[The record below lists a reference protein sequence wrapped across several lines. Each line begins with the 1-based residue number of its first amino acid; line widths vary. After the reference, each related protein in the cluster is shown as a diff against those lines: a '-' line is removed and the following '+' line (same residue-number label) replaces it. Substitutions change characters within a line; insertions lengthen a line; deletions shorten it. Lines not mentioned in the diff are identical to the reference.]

1 MARQRARAAPGLELD
16 DFGARAYDPQLGR
29 WHAPDPASQF
39 ASPYLAMGNR
49 PVEMIDP
56 DGEFVVETIFG
67 AVFGIATQ
75 GFFNVANNREFFDGW
90 LQAGITGALSG
101 NPISAVAAVASNQLP
116 SLKVNLGS
124 GFSVSVSPAIAFGG
138 NGFHLGANLGLNYSS
153 EYFSGGLNLG
163 LGYTNMKLG
172 DNTVKGFTSRLG
184 GGFTAGSDDWN
195 AGLYT
200 TRFGGA
206 GIGQRV
212 AGLRLGLAGA
222 RITYENDDAPFDKLG
237 KLGGLLKDGGD
248 RWRTNAVSIGY
259 GDFDL
264 RLNMFTGEPTMSNPD
279 DKSAEYPNGYH
290 TGDADMYR
298 LGALSFGY
306 RGQRA
311 GWNDERIRH

>member
-1 MARQRARAAPGLELD
+1 
-16 DFGARAYDPQLGR
+16 
-29 WHAPDPASQF
+29 
-39 ASPYLAMGNR
+39 MGNR
-49 PVEMIDP
+49 PVEGVDP
-56 DGEFVVETIFG
+56 DGEFALVAVAAG
-67 AVFGIATQ
+67 AIFGIATN
-75 GFFNVANNREFFDGW
+75 GFINSFQNNDFFDGW
-90 LQAGITGALSG
+90 LSAGITGALSG
-101 NPISAVAAVASNQLP
+101 NPANAVFAVASSRLLP
-116 SLKVNLGS
+116 SHNVNLGS
-124 GFSVSVSPAIAFGG
+124 GFSVNISPAIAFGS

-172 DNTVKGFTSRLG
+172 DNTVKGFTSRIG
-184 GGFTAGSDDWN
+184 GGFTVGNEKWN

-212 AGLRLGLAGA
+212 AGLRLGLAGV

-264 RLNMFTGEPTMSNPD
+264 NLHMFTGEPSRKPHTEPSPG
-279 DKSAEYPNGYH
+279 YPNGYH

-311 GWNDERIRH
+311 GWNDERIRHLFQNKLAHNKIRPQPYFKKLPIPGSLYTSTTRFNNPYSLWTF